1 MRRVLICLAAISFS
15 CGLLFAVEGD
25 AKTCAP
31 LATMDNPQLAI
42 DPLFNLP
49 KWAVDLGAKTR
60 EKPSD
65 ADVPDCPI
73 PSDCQ
78 KLCLNDLSCTV
89 VGCDPTVD
97 LGTGNCRLPNG
108 NVITVCFGG
117 QTIHYTSCTCRCN
130 GNGSLCGTSTTV
142 SCQ

>member
-1 MRRVLICLAAISFS
+1 MRGGVHADGAARKGQGSTAGSSGSHIPQAAPIVNDSGMYPMRRVLICLAAISFS

-78 KLCLNDLSCTV
+78 KLCLNDL
-89 VGCDPTVD
+89 
-97 LGTGNCRLPNG
+97 
-108 NVITVCFGG
+108 
-117 QTIHYTSCTCRCN
+117 
-130 GNGSLCGTSTTV
+130 
-142 SCQ
+142 